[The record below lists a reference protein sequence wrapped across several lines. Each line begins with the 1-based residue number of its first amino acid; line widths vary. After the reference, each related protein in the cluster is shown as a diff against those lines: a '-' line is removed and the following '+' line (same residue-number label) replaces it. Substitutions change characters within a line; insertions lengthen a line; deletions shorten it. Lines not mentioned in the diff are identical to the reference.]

1 MHCVYNI
8 IIIIDYLLLVSV
20 AIVTINIMSRE
31 MKEELATVRG
41 KESEV
46 NHKKSDLE
54 KQLEVIMM
62 ITNKQHEDGDNDDQ
76 NDDENL
82 TQSSLQVAE
91 AETVAV
97 RGELK
102 TALKRVEDLQSAI
115 SGELDSE
122 NSDNVSC
129 PPDDAGGGGDY
140 YAAI

>member
-1 MHCVYNI
+1 
-8 IIIIDYLLLVSV
+8 
-20 AIVTINIMSRE
+20 

-82 TQSSLQVAE
+82 TQSSFQVAE

-122 NSDNVSC
+122 NSDNVSLR
-129 PPDDAGGGGDY
+129 DDVA
-140 YAAI
+140 AAI